1 MAELGEVGEVALTPK
16 ELSAQF
22 FFQLLNGSCERRLRD
37 VTLLG
42 RASEVQQTRYGQ
54 EVSDLVH
61 FHAGTPTQSL
71 SVVKCLQPQG
81 AVKP

>member
-1 MAELGEVGEVALTPK
+1 MREIALASK
-16 ELSAQF
+16 QLAAQLF
-22 FFQLLNGSCERRLRD
+22 LQLLDGPRQRRLRN

-42 RASEVQQTRYGQ
+42 GAGEVQQSRDGE

-71 SVVKCLQPQG
+71 SAVKCLQPQG